1 MDEHDRQDE
10 RHEDPEELLRRALI
24 DADRSAAVALRV
36 EGLALA
42 QALTVV
48 FHGRSD
54 LGTVQTYVANGGHG
68 AGVALGA
75 GDLLRVPCDLDLGE
89 AESLPEAEELYADQ
103 ARALRDALTAADT
116 VLAVWREPL
125 QELAEAE
132 VTLDRSVALQV
143 RLPAHRLMPVAL
155 VAPEKRLTVAP
166 VCGARTLAEGRPPL
180 GIACAQQDV
189 AHVYPLP
196 DDPDRCLEDFM
207 ERAHDH
213 ALRMADLLS
222 KQEASVQRF
231 LELNG
236 EDMAEDP

>member
-1 MDEHDRQDE
+1 MDEHDRHDE
-10 RHEDPEELLRRALI
+10 QQENAEELLRRALI
-24 DADRSAAVALRV
+24 DAERSAAVALRV

-42 QALTVV
+42 HALTVV

-68 AGVALGA
+68 AGEALSA
-75 GDLLRVPCDLDLGE
+75 SDLLRVPCDLDLGE
-89 AESLPEAEELYADQ
+89 AESLTEAEALYADQ

-125 QELAEAE
+125 EELAEGE
-132 VTLDRSVALQV
+132 VTVNRSVDLQV

-155 VAPEKRLTVAP
+155 VAPERHLTIAP
-166 VCGARTLAEGRPPL
+166 VCGARTLAEGLPPL

-236 EDMAEDP
+236 EDMAESG